1 MDNALLTH
9 DENFRTSYLVLLT
22 SVATANHKN
31 TQEEVAFMQQM
42 CQAAQLPQA
51 GVQQVIKAM
60 QSPSTALFA
69 EHAQA
74 LKGDDLRFS
83 LVADIIN
90 LAYADGNVDAD
101 ELQQIKNVNGAMNIT
116 DEQFE
121 TLNAYVQQANTAAA
135 QQEGSPS
142 GGNNG
147 FLAKSGLEGKFSQ
160 ANIPGDNFQSGS
172 TIGSVL
178 SNLAANFLQGQ
189 VGGGNQQQANSGGGL
204 DLGNIAGS
212 LIGGMMN
219 NNKGGSGQQQ
229 GGLGGM
235 IGNILSSDQGKAAIG
250 GLISHALSGNEKGKG
265 LTNLAALLGGGGNKN
280 NQQNAGGGLG
290 NIIGGLLGAL

>member
-31 TQEEVAFMQQM
+31 TPEEVAFMQQM
-42 CQAAQLPQA
+42 CQAAQLPEA

-60 QSPSTALFA
+60 QSPSTAHFA
-69 EHAQA
+69 EHAQV
-74 LKGDDLRFS
+74 LKNDDLRFS

-101 ELQQIKNVNGAMNIT
+101 ELQQIKSVNGAMNIT
-116 DEQFE
+116 DQQFE
-121 TLNAYVQQANTAAA
+121 TLNAYVQKANNAAA
-135 QQEGSPS
+135 EQEGTPS

-147 FLAKSGLEGKFSQ
+147 FLAKSGLEGQFSQ
-160 ANIPGDNFQSGS
+160 ANIPADNFQSGS

-189 VGGGNQQQANSGGGL
+189 VGGGNQQQGNSGGGL

-219 NNKGGSGQQQ
+219 NKGGAGQQQ

-265 LTNLAALLGGGGNKN
+265 LTNLAALLGGGGNKS
-280 NQQNAGGGLG
+280 QQNAGAGLG
-290 NIIGGLLGAL
+290 NIIGGDGRAHV